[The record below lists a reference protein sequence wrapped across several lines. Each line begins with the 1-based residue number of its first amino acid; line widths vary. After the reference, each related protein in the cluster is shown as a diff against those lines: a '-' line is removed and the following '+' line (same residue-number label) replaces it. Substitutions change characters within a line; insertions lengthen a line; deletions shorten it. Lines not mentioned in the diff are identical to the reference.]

1 LIDVSLPDP
10 QKFSGRQS
18 HLVT

>member
-10 QKFSGRQS
+10 QNFAGRQS
-18 HLVT
+18 HFVT